1 MHKWK
6 SSLLVILLT
15 VVAIAQTPTQLL
27 TPAIRRVG
35 DKLSCLCGS
44 CKNTVATCQMLECHY
59 SHPARMQIAQMQA
72 TGANDETIVETFVK
86 KSGLQA
92 LAVPPAQ
99 GFSLM
104 AWVMP
109 VFVILLGL
117 TMIWLFVKR
126 FRKPFVPA
134 EVAPE
139 ALNRYHEQI
148 EKDMAKFDS

>member
-1 MHKWK
+1 MYKWK

-15 VVAIAQTPTQLL
+15 AICIAQTPTQLL

-59 SHPARMQIAQMQA
+59 SHPSRMQISQMQA
-72 TGANDETIVETFVK
+72 AGDSDEIIVASFVK
-86 KSGLQA
+86 KSGIQA
-92 LAVPPAQ
+92 LAVPPAE

-104 AWVMP
+104 AWIMP

-126 FRKPFVPA
+126 FRKPLVPA
-134 EVAPE
+134 EIEPA
-139 ALNRYHEQI
+139 ALDRYHEQI
-148 EKDMAKFDS
+148 EKDMAKFD

>member
-1 MHKWK
+1 MYKWK

-15 VVAIAQTPTQLL
+15 AICIGQTPTQLL

-59 SHPARMQIAQMQA
+59 SHPSRMQIAQMQA
-72 TGANDETIVETFVK
+72 AGSDDDTIVASFVK
-86 KSGLQA
+86 KSGIQA
-92 LAVPPAQ
+92 LAVPPTE

-126 FRKPFVPA
+126 FRKPLVAAPIEPA
-134 EVAPE
+134 
-139 ALNRYHEQI
+139 ALDRYHEQI
-148 EKDMAKFDS
+148 EKDMAKFD

>member
-6 SSLLVILLT
+6 SSILVILLT
-15 VVAIAQTPTQLL
+15 AICIAQTPTQLL

-59 SHPARMQIAQMQA
+59 SHPARLEIATMQA
-72 TGANDETIVETFVK
+72 AGASDETIVASFVK

-134 EVAPE
+134 EIDQT
-139 ALNRYHEQI
+139 ALDRYNQQI
-148 EKDMAKFDS
+148 EKDMAKFE

>member
-6 SSLLVILLT
+6 SSILVILLT
-15 VVAIAQTPTQLL
+15 AISIAQTPTQLL

-35 DKLSCLCGS
+35 DRLACLCGA

-59 SHPARMQIAQMQA
+59 SHPARQQIAEMQA
-72 TGANDETIVETFVK
+72 AGASDDSIVEVFVK

-109 VFVILLGL
+109 VFAILLGL

-126 FRKPFVPA
+126 FRKPVAVA
-134 EVAPE
+134 EIDQASLE
-139 ALNRYHEQI
+139 RYNQQI
-148 EKDMAKFDS
+148 EKDLSKFD

>member
-15 VVAIAQTPTQLL
+15 AISVAQTPTQLL

-59 SHPARMQIAQMQA
+59 SHPARLQISQMQA
-72 TGANDETIVETFVK
+72 TGANDETIVASFVK

-92 LAVPPAQ
+92 LAVPPTE
-99 GFSLM
+99 GFSLI

-109 VFVILLGL
+109 IFVILLGL
-117 TMIWLFVKR
+117 TMISLFFKR
-126 FRKPFVPA
+126 YRKPLLAAEIEPA
-134 EVAPE
+134 
-139 ALNRYHEQI
+139 ALDRYHAQI
-148 EKDMAKFDS
+148 EKDMAKFE

>member
-6 SSLLVILLT
+6 SSILVILLT
-15 VVAIAQTPTQLL
+15 AICIAQTPTQLL

-59 SHPARMQIAQMQA
+59 SHPARLEIATMQA
-72 TGANDETIVETFVK
+72 AGASDETIVASFVK

-117 TMIWLFVKR
+117 TLFVKR

-134 EVAPE
+134 EIDQT
-139 ALNRYHEQI
+139 ALDRYNQQI
-148 EKDMAKFDS
+148 EKDMAKFE